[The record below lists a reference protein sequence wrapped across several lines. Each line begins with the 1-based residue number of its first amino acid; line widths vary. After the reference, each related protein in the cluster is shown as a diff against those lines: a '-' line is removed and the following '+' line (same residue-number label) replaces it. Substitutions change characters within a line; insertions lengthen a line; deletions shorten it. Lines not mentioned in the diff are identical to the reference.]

1 MEQPPVRTRPVE
13 RISSDEEERI
23 RSGYFVTTHFCFSPA
38 VQLKRAEVK
47 SKEGDT
53 LLEIL
58 CAPAARI
65 WRVNHGWRQ
74 GNHDGFSIEPQTGR
88 WGRRD
93 VDLTQ
98 GEEEGREEL
107 PITGV
112 KPFVTDNRNLLLIRP
127 TVSDQSEEFLVTLL
141 YALKRGIQFVHQV
154 EEQEVAAE
162 LIGQNEH
169 RRLMFWEAAEG
180 GTGVSELLM
189 EDTTAIARIAN
200 QALRI
205 CHFNPET
212 GQEEGLGGRRQC
224 TVACY
229 ECLLSYTNQP
239 EHRLLDRRLVRD
251 FLLRLAS
258 STTIVSNSRNR
269 NQQYEWLKSITDPK
283 SGLEK
288 QFLDFIFNAGYR
300 LPDTA
305 QNRPCAEVPAQPDFY
320 YGTEGVPGTCV
331 FIDGS
336 SHKHPLAAE
345 RDEKVRKALEDHG
358 YRVIAINFDR
368 ELEEQIGQHPD
379 VFGVISQ

>member
-1 MEQPPVRTRPVE
+1 
-13 RISSDEEERI
+13 
-23 RSGYFVTTHFCFSPA
+23 
-38 VQLKRAEVK
+38 
-47 SKEGDT
+47 
-53 LLEIL
+53 
-58 CAPAARI
+58 
-65 WRVNHGWRQ
+65 
-74 GNHDGFSIEPQTGR
+74 
-88 WGRRD
+88 
-93 VDLTQ
+93 
-98 GEEEGREEL
+98 
-107 PITGV
+107 
-112 KPFVTDNRNLLLIRP
+112 
-127 TVSDQSEEFLVTLL
+127 VTLL

-189 EDTTAIARIAN
+189 EDTAAIARIAN

-258 STTIVSNSRNR
+258 STTIVSTSRNR

-283 SGLEK
+283 SGLER
-288 QFLDFIFNAGYR
+288 QFLDYIFNAGYR

-305 QNRPCAEVPAQPDFY
+305 QNRPCAEVPAQPDLY
-320 YGTEGVPGTCV
+320 YGIEGVPGTCV

-368 ELEEQIGQHPD
+368 ELEEQIRQHPD